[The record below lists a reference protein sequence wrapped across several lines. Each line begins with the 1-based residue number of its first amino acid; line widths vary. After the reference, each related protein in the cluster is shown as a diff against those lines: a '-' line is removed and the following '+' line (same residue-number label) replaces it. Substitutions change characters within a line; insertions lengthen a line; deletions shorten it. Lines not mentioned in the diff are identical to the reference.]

1 MDRGYYSV
9 ETVTVR
15 SSLLVA
21 FVCFFNCN
29 RSPTFFFI
37 VVLYSAA
44 TLLTQLTIKDTSHR
58 CSDYFDSRV
67 ICSVAC
73 KSVLSDRHS
82 LLLVIYYLDIHL
94 ANIIPEYSNFG
105 ERLTFLPLV
114 LTLISFLPATMFF
127 FSILSLSDFSVSV
140 RFCISSIRI
149 MTINCMFLVNCFIIS
164 KQEQVQ
170 NLSVS

>member
-1 MDRGYYSV
+1 MDRGYYAV

-44 TLLTQLTIKDTSHR
+44 TPLTQLTVKDTSHR

-67 ICSVAC
+67 ICSVPC
-73 KSVLSDRHS
+73 KSVLSDRHYYW
-82 LLLVIYYLDIHL
+82 LDTTWIFILQILFLNIVTLVTGLHFCHL
-94 ANIIPEYSNFG
+94 
-105 ERLTFLPLV
+105 
-114 LTLISFLPATMFF
+114 
-127 FSILSLSDFSVSV
+127 FSP
-140 RFCISSIRI
+140 
-149 MTINCMFLVNCFIIS
+149 
-164 KQEQVQ
+164 
-170 NLSVS
+170 

>member
-21 FVCFFNCN
+21 FFCFFNCN
-29 RSPTFFFI
+29 RRPTFFFI

-58 CSDYFDSRV
+58 CSDYLDSRV

-127 FSILSLSDFSVSV
+127 FFQFSLYQTFLLVLDSVSPY
-140 RFCISSIRI
+140 S
-149 MTINCMFLVNCFIIS
+149 LY
-164 KQEQVQ
+164 
-170 NLSVS
+170 VS